1 MSDNDACRTA
11 LTTQGLLIV
20 KEYQFIYTRQNI
32 VIMKEKKKIFSLC
45 TLASSLNRPHWAD
58 SVIEVPC
65 PDVCVCVCVFAPSG
79 ADFF

>member
-32 VIMKEKKKIFSLC
+32 VIMKEKEKKSFLY
-45 TLASSLNRPHWAD
+45 AHW
-58 SVIEVPC
+58 
-65 PDVCVCVCVFAPSG
+65 PDKHC
-79 ADFF
+79 DL